1 MAFMQAVKVIRTK
14 RDITVQKRTDAQ
26 CDEAIRQIISNAAVE
41 RVLQQAAL
49 LGEEWEPC

>member
-1 MAFMQAVKVIRTK
+1 MAFMQAVKV
-14 RDITVQKRTDAQ
+14 
-26 CDEAIRQIISNAAVE
+26 IRQIISNAAVE